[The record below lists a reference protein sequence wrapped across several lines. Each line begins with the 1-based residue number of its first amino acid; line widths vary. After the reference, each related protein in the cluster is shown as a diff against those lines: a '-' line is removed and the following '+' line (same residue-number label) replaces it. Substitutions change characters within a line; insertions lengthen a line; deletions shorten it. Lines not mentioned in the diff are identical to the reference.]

1 MTIFCIF
8 TIDVQQI
15 RSMLINGFLTYL
27 QHEKRYSPHT
37 ISGYR
42 TDLLQFEA
50 FLAKDFEITVVEV
63 KSTQVRSFIVS
74 LSDQKISENAIG
86 RKISTLRSFYKY
98 LLSEQQLTANPML
111 LIKAPKVPKRL
122 PTFIEE
128 AKVDHLLDHQE
139 VFDET
144 FSSQR
149 DRIVLEL
156 LFGTGI
162 RLAELLLLKETD
174 VNFYESTIKVLG
186 KRNKERIVPMHQA
199 LVSRLKEYL
208 ALKTLQLFNNKNT
221 TLIVTNTGAD
231 AYPKLIYRIVHH
243 YLTFISTQDKKSPH
257 VLRHSFASSLL
268 NKGADLNAIKEL
280 LGHASLAATQVYT
293 HNSVERLKT
302 IYKQAHPK
310 A

>member
-1 MTIFCIF
+1 
-8 TIDVQQI
+8 
-15 RSMLINGFLTYL
+15 MLINGFLTYL
-27 QHEKRYSPHT
+27 QHEKRYSSHT
-37 ISGYR
+37 ILAYR
-42 TDLLQFEA
+42 KDLLQFED
-50 FLAKDFEITVVEV
+50 FLTKDFELTILES
-63 KSTQVRSFIVS
+63 KSTQVRSFVVS
-74 LSDQKISENAIG
+74 LSDQQVSANAIG

-98 LLSEQQLTANPML
+98 LLSEGQIEKNPML

-122 PTFIEE
+122 PVFVEDF
-128 AKVDHLLDHQE
+128 KMDQLLDDQE
-139 VFDET
+139 IFDET

-149 DRIVLEL
+149 DKIVLEM

-174 VNFYESTIKVLG
+174 INFYESTIKVLG
-186 KRNKERIVPMHQA
+186 KRNKQRIVPIYQSL
-199 LVSRLKEYL
+199 LVQLKDYL
-208 ALKTLQLFNNKNT
+208 ALKTVQLFKNKNT
-221 TLIVTNTGAD
+221 TLIVTNSGAA
-231 AYPKLIYRIVHH
+231 AYPKLIYRIVNR